1 MKNNA
6 FFSSKIKFT
15 KKLKGI
21 LEQENYSKK
30 GISYL
35 EKLMNKKEKT
45 PCKFKIDS
53 YIMPLAALL
62 FIIYFTLKH
71 FDTHQSSLY
80 IFATILSLLIMP
92 IWDAFGRNFLLKSI
106 DGYPI
111 LNRGNAIIF
120 LSLHIKSICIIKL
133 SSLILIVISLA
144 ITNWFFLILFIIFS
158 CIGASI
164 GDNEIET
171 KEAFFINEINDKA
184 KS

>member
-1 MKNNA
+1 
-6 FFSSKIKFT
+6 
-15 KKLKGI
+15 
-21 LEQENYSKK
+21 
-30 GISYL
+30 
-35 EKLMNKKEKT
+35 
-45 PCKFKIDS
+45 
-53 YIMPLAALL
+53 
-62 FIIYFTLKH
+62 
-71 FDTHQSSLY
+71 
-80 IFATILSLLIMP
+80 LLIMP

-106 DGYPI
+106 DGDPI